1 MRTSLFLLLMLSSSL
16 AWAQEERSD
25 VFDRI
30 YVIQKMETVVRGR
43 IEVAPMAGYI
53 ANDPYFHQ
61 LAVGGNLGFHITEEW
76 GLGGTF
82 VQYFAMRSSF
92 FGQAQRDYAIFPA
105 DVHNEW
111 GAGGWLTW
119 APIRGKVALYPLAI
133 MHTRFYVKT
142 GAGVLRTSTGLH
154 PDGELGLGLQLLA
167 MSFWS
172 VVVELTDQMYIEK
185 YNARDEFK
193 NQFLVRAGFSFLIPV
208 L

>member
-1 MRTSLFLLLMLSSSL
+1 MRTSLFILIVFGSTF
-16 AWAQEERSD
+16 AWAQEERSE

-43 IEVAPMAGYI
+43 IEVAPMAAYV

-61 LAVGGNLGFHITEEW
+61 LAVGGNLGFHLTEEW

-82 VQYFAMRSSF
+82 YQYFTKRADFYS
-92 FGQAQRDYAIFPA
+92 QVQRDYFIFPA
-105 DVHNEW
+105 NVHNEW
-111 GAGGWLTW
+111 GAGGWVTW
-119 APIRGKVALYPLAI
+119 APIRGKMALYPLAI
-133 MHTRFYVKT
+133 VHTRFYVKT

-154 PDGELGLGLQLLA
+154 PDGEVGLGLQLLA

-172 VVVELTDQMYIEK
+172 LVVELSDQMYIEK
-185 YNARDEFK
+185 YTTRDEFK
-193 NQFLVRAGFSFLIPV
+193 NQFHVRAGFSFLIPV